1 MRFRLFASA
10 VGVVLLA
17 RVLAS
22 SSVAAQVSAP
32 TGDAARGKVTFER
45 TGCYQCHG
53 TQGQGG
59 NAGPR
64 IAAPVP
70 MQWPALS
77 NFVRAT
83 RRNMPPYTDKVLSN
97 QDLADIYAYLRS
109 IPAAPDFTTIP
120 LLNGLLTASP
130 APR

>member
-1 MRFRLFASA
+1 VRHGLMVSAATALLSASVSASSPLGAQASA
-10 VGVVLLA
+10 PA
-17 RVLAS
+17 
-22 SSVAAQVSAP
+22 
-32 TGDAARGKVTFER
+32 GDAAKGKVTFER

-53 TQGQGG
+53 TEGQGG
-59 NAGPR
+59 NAGAR

-70 MQWPALS
+70 MQWPAFS

-83 RRNMPPYTDKVLSN
+83 RRNMPPYTEKVLSN

-120 LLNGLLTASP
+120 LLNGMMTAPP
-130 APR
+130 ARR